1 MSIKRPQNFLKISTR
16 DDFQQWLAKNHNQA
30 SECWIIVKR
39 GVPKR
44 NNHFWY
50 IDAVEEAMCFGWI
63 DSTYKV
69 ITPGQPAAQR
79 FVPRK
84 PDSIW
89 SELNKARCIR
99 MEDLGRMTE
108 SGRAKLPNMD
118 PALFKIDKRIKQAL
132 KRRPG
137 AWEFFCNCP
146 PLYQRV
152 RVDTI
157 QIKSNQPKLFRA
169 RMTKFANACRDHK
182 MIGQWNDGGRLSN
195 IYIKKVKINMKGGQS
210 LP

>member
-1 MSIKRPQNFLKISTR
+1 MSIQNPQNLLKVTNR
-16 DDFQQWLAKNHNQA
+16 EAFRHWLAENGDQA
-30 SECWIIVKR
+30 SECWVNVKR
-39 GVPKR
+39 GIPKG
-44 NNHFWY
+44 NGHFWY
-50 IDAVEEAMCFGWI
+50 VDAVEEAMCFGWI

-69 ITPGQPAAQR
+69 IVPGQPAMQR

-84 PDSIW
+84 SGSAW

-99 MEDLGRMTE
+99 MAYLGRMT
-108 SGRAKLPNMD
+108 SAGRSKLPNMD
-118 PALFKIDKRIKQAL
+118 PKNFTIDKRIKRAL

-137 AWEFFCNCP
+137 AWEYFCNCP

-157 QIKSNQPKLFRA
+157 QIKSNDPKLFRS

-182 MIGQWNDGGRLSN
+182 MIGHWNDGGRLNN
-195 IYIKKVKINMKGGQS
+195 IYVTVWPEK
-210 LP
+210 

>member
-1 MSIKRPQNFLKISTR
+1 MSIQDPQNLLNVTSRNEFRK
-16 DDFQQWLAKNHNQA
+16 WLTENYTQTQ
-30 SECWIIVKR
+30 ECWVMVKR
-39 GVPKR
+39 GIPQTDT
-44 NNHFWY
+44 NFWY

-69 ITPGQPAAQR
+69 IIPSKPAFQR

-84 PDSIW
+84 QGSIW

-99 MEDLGRMTE
+99 MEKQGRMTAA
-108 SGRAKLPNMD
+108 GKARLPDMNPNSFRM
-118 PALFKIDKRIKQAL
+118 DKRIKRAL

-137 AWEFFCNCP
+137 AREYFCECP

-152 RVDTI
+152 RIDTI
-157 QIKSNQPKLFRA
+157 QIKANNAKLFRK

-182 MIGQWNDGGRLSN
+182 MIGQWSDGGRLN
-195 IYIKKVKINMKGGQS
+195 DIYINVWAD
-210 LP
+210 P